1 MEAKIQL
8 WTLAAPS
15 ATVKIDITLVVLH
28 WRAEQNINME
38 KYDFLYNKPEP
49 NFPWADCF
57 IDWSV
62 RLEKFWDGTTKQT
75 SKLPSTFFEHRTI

>member
-49 NFPWADCF
+49 NFP
-57 IDWSV
+57 
-62 RLEKFWDGTTKQT
+62 
-75 SKLPSTFFEHRTI
+75 